1 MQHIIPR
8 FFLLI
13 ILLTPLSI
21 LPTSFSLRAQ
31 TLIGRVAD
39 SSGSPVGYATVSLLS
54 KGDSAFVAG
63 TTTGDDGRFSLA
75 TDRKEGLLRVSC
87 IGYKTLLAPFTGNDA
102 GTLTLQAEA
111 TELQG
116 VEVAVQ
122 KRFVKQDIDRL
133 SYDVQADEESKTV
146 TVMDMLRKVPL
157 VTVDGD
163 DNIKVKGSSAFRIYK
178 NGHPDPSLT
187 RNAKEV
193 LKAMPAS
200 SVKRIEVIT
209 EPGAR
214 EDAEGVA
221 NILNIVMTDTKSMG
235 GMTGTVGT
243 HLTTSGYNQLSTFLT
258 AQKGKFTTSLQYG
271 LNFMTKRSTRSR
283 NIGDYSY
290 TQTGNTLHTEA
301 KGTNKGYIQWADLSA
316 SYEIDTLNLLS
327 LSFGGMMY
335 RVDPIGGG
343 TQTMYDAEGNMLY
356 SVYNHYT
363 FDRYLSH
370 SWNGRFDY
378 EHRTRR
384 KNEVL
389 TLSYMLDFSRNPTDQ
404 RNTYVTEGSAPM
416 DYDYSRL
423 NKRERFTEHTFQA
436 DWVRPITK
444 QHKIEI
450 GAKYIYRLNSSD
462 NLMEYQ
468 RLSPEPAT
476 LSSEHRLF
484 DHTTRVAAGYAD
496 YMFTHK
502 RWSAR
507 AGLRYEWSR
516 MEGRFPSGDGERY
529 HTTLRDWVPQLSVK
543 WQISDAQSLKLS
555 YTTSINRPGIGYL
568 NPAVVRGPN
577 SVNFGN
583 AHLYSARI
591 YSISLNYMLV
601 SPRLTLSAHPYYA
614 WSDRMIVPV
623 ETIRD
628 DVHYST
634 YGNVGINRRMALS
647 LYAQWKPWKTTSVT
661 LNITPERVG
670 REMRQAGLK
679 LHCND
684 VQVYANV
691 QQELWWK
698 LRFSAS
704 VSGALGRQ
712 ADDVYNYDGHYL
724 HTFFSL
730 QRSFLKEDRLTVRL
744 QAFAPF
750 NKYTE
755 YHTYYI
761 NGDRLGHHLYLN
773 NGNQFRINI
782 SYRFGKLKAQVK
794 KAANSIQNND
804 VVGGIKRQ

>member
-1 MQHIIPR
+1 MQHIIQR

-13 ILLTPLSI
+13 FLLTPLSL
-21 LPTSFSLRAQ
+21 LPSSLSLHAQ
-31 TLIGRVAD
+31 TLTGRVAD
-39 SSGSPVGYATVSLLS
+39 GFGSPVGYATVSLLS
-54 KGDSAFVAG
+54 QVDSAFVAG
-63 TTTGDDGRFSLA
+63 TTTGDDGRFNLV
-75 TDRKEGLLRVSC
+75 TERKEGLLRVSC
-87 IGYKTLLAPFTGNDA
+87 IGYKTIVVPFVGDDA

-122 KRFVKQDIDRL
+122 KRLVKQDIDRL
-133 SYDVQADEESKTV
+133 SYDVREDDDAKTV

-163 DNIKVKGSSAFRIYK
+163 DNITVKGSSAFRVYK
-178 NGHPDPSLT
+178 NGHPAPSLT

-193 LKAMPAS
+193 LRAMPAS

-214 EDAEGVA
+214 EDAEGVT
-221 NILNIVMTDTKSMG
+221 NILNIVMTDAKSMG

-243 HLTTSGYNQLSTFLT
+243 HLSTSGYKRLTTFLT

-283 NIGDYSY
+283 NIGDYY
-290 TQTGNTLHTEA
+290 FTQTGNTLHTEG

-335 RVDPIGGG
+335 RVDPMGGG

-363 FDRYLSH
+363 FDQYLSH

-423 NKRERFTEHTFQA
+423 NKRECFTEHTFQA

-462 NLMEYQ
+462 NQMEYL
-468 RLSPEPAT
+468 RYLPEPAT
-476 LSSEHRLF
+476 LSSEHLLF

-516 MEGRFPSGDGERY
+516 LEGRFPSGEDQRF
-529 HTTLRDWVPQLSVK
+529 HATLHDWVPQLSVK
-543 WQISDAQSLKLS
+543 WQMTDVQSLKLS
-555 YTTSINRPGIGYL
+555 YTTAINRPGIGYL
-568 NPAVVRGPN
+568 NPAVARGPN
-577 SVNFGN
+577 SVNYGN

-591 YSISLNYMLV
+591 YNISLNYMLV
-601 SPRLTLSAHPYYA
+601 MPKLTLTVQPYYA
-614 WSDRMIVPV
+614 WSDHTIVPV

-628 DVHYST
+628 DIRYST
-634 YGNVGINRRMALS
+634 YGNVGINRRLALS
-647 LYAQWKPWKTTSVT
+647 LYAQWKPWKKTKVT
-661 LNITPERVG
+661 LNITPESVS
-670 REMRQAGLK
+670 REMRSAGLK
-679 LHCND
+679 NHCYD
-684 VQVYANV
+684 MRVYANV
-691 QQELWWK
+691 QQELFWK
-698 LRFSAS
+698 LQFSAS
-704 VSGALGRQ
+704 INGTLGRE
-712 ADDVYNYDGHYL
+712 ADDVYNYDEHNL
-724 HTFFSL
+724 HPFFSL
-730 QRSFLKEDRLTVRL
+730 QRSFLKDDRLTVRL
-744 QAFAPF
+744 QAWAPF
-750 NKYTE
+750 EKHTE
-755 YHTYYI
+755 YHTHYI
-761 NGDRLGHHLYLN
+761 NGDRRGHHIYMN
-773 NGNQFRINI
+773 NGNNFRINI

-794 KAANSIQNND
+794 KAANSIQND
-804 VVGGIKRQ
+804 DMVGGIKKQ